1 MASNVKPHQRAF
13 ALTIALIF
21 LVTTVAT
28 SALVVMAIINEN
40 KQNNATSESTD
51 LNTAENPNLP
61 ENALQGKKLEGFTPT
76 ATTDGLQKIDLKEGT
91 GAVAT
96 GQEKLTLHYTGAV
109 AATGVIFQS
118 SKDTGTPIK
127 TQDPTGA
134 QVKLADASLIRGWL
148 DGVPGMKVGGTRR
161 LIIPADQAYGP
172 NPPAGSGIPENAVL
186 VFDIE
191 LVSIDQ

>member
-1 MASNVKPHQRAF
+1 MASTVKPHQRAF

-21 LVTTVAT
+21 LVTTLAT
-28 SALVVMAIINEN
+28 SVLVVMAIINEG
-40 KQNNATSESTD
+40 KQNNNTSDTSN
-51 LNTAENPNLP
+51 LNTTENTSLP
-61 ENALQGKKLEGFTPT
+61 ENALQGKQLENFTPI

-91 GAVAT
+91 GRAVT
-96 GQEKLTLHYTGAV
+96 GDDKLTLHYTGAV
-109 AATGVIFQS
+109 AATGTIFQS

-148 DGVPGMKVGGTRR
+148 EGVPGMKVGGTRR
-161 LIIPADQAYGP
+161 LVIPAEQAYAA

-186 VFDIE
+186 IFDIE
-191 LVSIDQ
+191 LVSID